1 MTMRAGAFMVQV
13 YPIDP
18 PVTPGGLAL
27 DIEECYIVTN
37 LLICPRS
44 GSPKVAMPTHVHH
57 PQHHHHPPGQGH
69 PPAAVSPSI
78 LRMSILER
86 LTVAAALIAL
96 LWGAVVWAMM
106 G

>member
-1 MTMRAGAFMVQV
+1 MLHYNIARTGTTL
-13 YPIDP
+13 PIARSCRRTSTP
-18 PVTPGGLAL
+18 STTIIIPVRG
-27 DIEECYIVTN
+27 I
-37 LLICPRS
+37 
-44 GSPKVAMPTHVHH
+44 
-57 PQHHHHPPGQGH
+57 

-86 LTVAAALIAL
+86 LAIAAALIAL

>member
-1 MTMRAGAFMVQV
+1 MLHYNKIVST
-13 YPIDP
+13 DP
-18 PVTPGGLAL
+18 SANCQL
-27 DIEECYIVTN
+27 
-37 LLICPRS
+37 
-44 GSPKVAMPTHVHH
+44 MPTHVH

-86 LTVAAALIAL
+86 LAVAAALIAL